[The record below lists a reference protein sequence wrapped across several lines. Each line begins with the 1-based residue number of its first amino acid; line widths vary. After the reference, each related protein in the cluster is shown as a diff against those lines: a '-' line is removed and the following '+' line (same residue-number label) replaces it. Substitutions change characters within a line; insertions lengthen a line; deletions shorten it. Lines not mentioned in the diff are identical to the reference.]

1 MLLERKVE
9 RVRMEANLRL
19 QQDILWLQIA
29 VNEPCFLQHRQRVQ
43 ELTHEDLDQLGAQT
57 LELILLDQL
66 VKVRRQKLKDQAQMA
81 SMDERVAETENVV
94 FVVRIARFVE
104 LELR

>member
-1 MLLERKVE
+1 
-9 RVRMEANLRL
+9 
-19 QQDILWLQIA
+19 
-29 VNEPCFLQHRQRVQ
+29 
-43 ELTHEDLDQLGAQT
+43 LTHEDLDQLRAQT

-66 VKVRRQKLKDQAQMA
+66 VKVRREKLKDEAQVA
-81 SMDERVAETENVV
+81 SVDERIAETENVV